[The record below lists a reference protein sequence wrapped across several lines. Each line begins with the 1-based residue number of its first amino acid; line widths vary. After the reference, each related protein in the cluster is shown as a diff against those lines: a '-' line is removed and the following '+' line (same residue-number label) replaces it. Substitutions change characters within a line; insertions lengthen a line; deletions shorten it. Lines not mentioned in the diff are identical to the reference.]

1 MIKIYHHIYPTKNG
15 LDIADQQVQRIDKNV
30 IEEFEYIPNVVKR
43 YQSEIWTLNKLQ
55 NDCKELDDNTPIL
68 YIHTKGATKPTIER
82 LQWREYME
90 SELIDNYKFHLD
102 ILSKGFSSSGV
113 LMGIP
118 YWSVTPSGDNFYGG
132 NFWWTT
138 SGYIKTLPQDLGWGD
153 WDINKIINKDII
165 ESENWIPFAEIK
177 FLNQGK
183 NFNPYTI
190 PFFKINGFE
199 KLANLI
205 AEEIS
210 NNKLQYNLKNIKH
223 LL

>member
-1 MIKIYHHIYPTKNG
+1 MIKIYHHIYPTQYG
-15 LDIADQQVQRIDKNV
+15 LDIAEEQKNRIYKN
-30 IEEFEYIPNVVKR
+30 ISDEFEYIPNVVKK

-55 NDCKELDDNTPIL
+55 NDCKEMNDNTPIL

-82 LQWREYME
+82 KEWREYME
-90 SELIDNYKFHLD
+90 KEVIDNYKFHID
-102 ILSKGFSSSGV
+102 ILSKGFSASGV

-132 NFWWTT
+132 NFWWTN
-138 SGYIKTLPQDLGWGD
+138 SGYIKTLPKDLE
-153 WDINKIINKDII
+153 WDNWCSDKIISKTIP
-165 ESENWIPFAEIK
+165 ESDNWIRYAEIK
-177 FLNQGK
+177 FLNQSK

-190 PFFKINGFE
+190 PFFKLDGYE

-205 AEEIS
+205 VKEIN
-210 NNKLQYNLKNIKH
+210 NNKSQYNIKNIKN